1 MGIFIN
7 DLKASMGFKDSNIAS
22 KKRSIMSLSK
32 KLHEREIK
40 IRKELGGKSET
51 KRRSELEEEL
61 QIIGLQIKKG
71 ERILVKLS
79 P

>member
-1 MGIFIN
+1 
-7 DLKASMGFKDSNIAS
+7 
-22 KKRSIMSLSK
+22 MSLSK